1 MFFDFK
7 LSRKNTLTSFIHEM
21 GQIVIY
27 FFRGNVM
34 LSKKKWMLAILLV
47 FLFIVMDKFE
57 KNDVLSTNYSNTLL
71 APQKPTEIYQKV
83 REWITPNE
91 DVVTVSA
98 PLLENP
104 VLEYSTI
111 QPYGQGAVLSI
122 SASQKIGASENGL
135 IIFTG
140 YTKKTGKTISILY
153 DNGETVTYGFLE
165 EFYQLPYTTVN
176 AGDIFASVK
185 RDILYVQVEKDGET
199 LETTDI
205 VDWLA
210 TNYEE

>member
-1 MFFDFK
+1 
-7 LSRKNTLTSFIHEM
+7 M

-34 LSKKKWMLAILLV
+34 LSKNKWVLAFLLV
-47 FLFIVMDKFE
+47 FAFVVMDKLE
-57 KNDVLSTNYSNTLL
+57 KNDVLSTNYGTTLL
-71 APQKPTEIYQKV
+71 APQKPTEMYQKV
-83 REWITPNE
+83 RNWITPKE
-91 DVVTVSA
+91 DVVTVSG

-111 QPYGQGAVLSI
+111 QPYSEGAVLSLNT
-122 SASQKIGASENGL
+122 SQEIGASENGL

-140 YTKKTGKTISILY
+140 YKKKTGKTISILY
-153 DNGETVTYGFLE
+153 DNGETVTYGFVE

-176 AGDIFASVK
+176 AGETFASVK
-185 RDILYVQVEKDGET
+185 RDILYVQVEKDGKV

-210 TNYEE
+210 ANYEE